1 MLVVGTVV
9 VAMFASVAAQAQGY
23 GSYPMP
29 PQYQA
34 QATPPG
40 QLLREGIEKIT
51 TYLAEGGSANPQRLL
66 SFLEAE
72 VAPYFDF
79 AYMARWAVGPRYR
92 YLNSVQRDEV
102 EQQLRDMFLGAM
114 AEKLAN
120 YRPGRIQYLPP
131 RGNPRRGEL
140 VLSIRT
146 YRGDGYPMQLD
157 FSLYQRSGGW
167 RVYDVSANGA
177 SALMY
182 YRKVFSQQQ
191 RCPYCRR

>member
-1 MLVVGTVV
+1 MLVAGTVV
-9 VAMFASVAAQAQGY
+9 AAMFVSVAAQAQGY
-23 GSYPMP
+23 GGYPMP

-34 QATPPG
+34 QEPAPG

-51 TYLAEGGSANPQRLL
+51 TYLAQGGSANPARLL
-66 SFLEAE
+66 AFLETE

-79 AYMARWAVGPRYR
+79 AYMARWSVGPRYR
-92 YLNSVQRDEV
+92 YLNPAQRNEV
-102 EQQLRDMFLGAM
+102 EKQLRDMFLGAM
-114 AEKLAN
+114 AEKLAS

-146 YRGDGYPMQLD
+146 FRADGYPMQLD
-157 FSLYQRSGGW
+157 FSLYEGRTGW

-182 YRKVFSQQQ
+182 YRKVFSQQ
-191 RCPYCRR
+191 PSAYYRR

>member
-1 MLVVGTVV
+1 MMRVVGMAVV
-9 VAMFASVAAQAQGY
+9 MLASVAAHAQSY
-23 GSYPMP
+23 GGYPMP

-34 QATPPG
+34 QAPAPG
-40 QLLREGIEKIT
+40 QMLREGIEKIT
-51 TYLAEGGSANPQRLL
+51 TYLAQGGSANPQRLL
-66 SFLEAE
+66 SFLESE

-92 YLNSVQRDEV
+92 YLNPEQRSEV

-131 RGNPRRGEL
+131 RGNPRRGEM

-146 YRGDGYPMQLD
+146 YRADGYPMQLD
-157 FSLYQRSGGW
+157 FSLSQGRSGW

-182 YRKVFSQQQ
+182 YRKVFSQQP
-191 RCPYCRR
+191 CPYCRR